1 MKLLNLSTKKVYNME
16 IKNKRLFLGSISF
29 FFISLLLGLFAY
41 GLFFADD
48 PKIIPT
54 ILLDKAAPQFKLS
67 DLDGEQILSEN
78 FKGSPTVI
86 NFWASWCIPCRQEA
100 VELQQ
105 AWNEFSPHGL
115 QMLGVAVGDTTT
127 DAKKFIE
134 KYGVTFLN
142 AQDTSNGDLLL
153 DFGVTGIPETFFIDS
168 EGIIKKK
175 HYGAVTYDEVA
186 NFFQNNKTL

>member
-1 MKLLNLSTKKVYNME
+1 ME

-54 ILLDKAAPQFKLS
+54 TLLDKAAPQFKLS

-115 QMLGVAVGDTTT
+115 QMLGVAVGDSTT

-142 AQDTSNGDLLL
+142 AQDTPNGDLLL